1 MKQIQKIL
9 LILGIIFG
17 LILYLLVDAF
27 LLSPSKFTVR
37 YQTLTSNKIPQDL
50 NNTKILY
57 VSDIYYGNHMNQ
69 SRLQKLVDTI
79 NRIAPD
85 AVVFG
90 GDIYAPNATITAES
104 DDEIKTALTS
114 IKAPLGKFAVLGDQ
128 DCATAD
134 IKSHVLS
141 ILQTSNFEVISN
153 SSVSIHNGSSG
164 FITLVGL
171 ENELNSTP
179 DVNTAY
185 ANVSSDNYVITVCHT
200 PDTASLVP
208 LDTTD
213 YFLAGHSLGGQ
224 AYYLL
229 GAYYAP
235 EKAVNYLRGKH
246 LIQNSF
252 MIDITNGVGTIG
264 VDMRFLS
271 PAEVVCY
278 TLKSTAP
285 ATETNTTP
293 GTFNDNPQAIPTPTP
308 ETTPE
313 STPEPTVEPTPTP
326 EATPTP
332 TPTPEADPN
341 ATPTPVPT
349 IAP

>member
-37 YQTLTSNKIPQDL
+37 YQTLTSDKIPQDL

-57 VSDIYYGNHMNQ
+57 VSDIYYGNHINQ

-90 GDIYAPNATITAES
+90 GDIYAPNATISTDS
-104 DDEIKTALTS
+104 DGEIVTALSS

-141 ILQTSNFEVISN
+141 ILQTANFEVISN

-179 DVNTAY
+179 DVNTA
-185 ANVSSDNYVITVCHT
+185 
-200 PDTASLVP
+200 
-208 LDTTD
+208 

-252 MIDITNGVGTIG
+252 MLDITNGVGTIG

-285 ATETNTTP
+285 TTETNTTP
-293 GTFNDNPQAIPTPTP
+293 GTFNDNPQATPTPTP
-308 ETTPE
+308 ENTPE
-313 STPEPTVEPTPTP
+313 STPEPTIEPTPTP
-326 EATPTP
+326 EVTPTP
-332 TPTPEADPN
+332 TPTPVADPN

-349 IAP
+349 VAP

>member
-224 AYYLL
+224 AYY
-229 GAYYAP
+229 AP

-252 MIDITNGVGTIG
+252 MLDITNGVGTIG

-308 ETTPE
+308 
-313 STPEPTVEPTPTP
+313 
-326 EATPTP
+326 
-332 TPTPEADPN
+332 TPEADPN

>member
-37 YQTLTSNKIPQDL
+37 YQTLTSDKIPQDL

-57 VSDIYYGNHMNQ
+57 VSDIYYGNHINQ

-90 GDIYAPNATITAES
+90 GDIYAPNATISTDS
-104 DDEIKTALTS
+104 DGEIATALSS

-208 LDTTD
+208 LDTTN

-252 MIDITNGVGTIG
+252 MLDITNGVGTIG

-285 ATETNTTP
+285 TTETNTTP
-293 GTFNDNPQAIPTPTP
+293 GIFNDNPQATPTPTP
-308 ETTPE
+308 ESTPE
-313 STPEPTVEPTPTP
+313 STPEPTIEPTPTP
-326 EATPTP
+326 EVTPTP
-332 TPTPEADPN
+332 TPTPVADPN

-349 IAP
+349 VAP

>member
-1 MKQIQKIL
+1 M
-9 LILGIIFG
+9 
-17 LILYLLVDAF
+17 
-27 LLSPSKFTVR
+27 
-37 YQTLTSNKIPQDL
+37 
-50 NNTKILY
+50 
-57 VSDIYYGNHMNQ
+57 
-69 SRLQKLVDTI
+69 
-79 NRIAPD
+79 
-85 AVVFG
+85 
-90 GDIYAPNATITAES
+90 
-104 DDEIKTALTS
+104 
-114 IKAPLGKFAVLGDQ
+114 
-128 DCATAD
+128 
-134 IKSHVLS
+134 
-141 ILQTSNFEVISN
+141 ISN
-153 SSVSIHNGSSG
+153 SSVSVHNGSSG

-252 MIDITNGVGTIG
+252 MLDITNGVGTIG

-285 ATETNTTP
+285 TTETNTTP
-293 GTFNDNPQAIPTPTP
+293 GTFNDNPQATPTPTP

-313 STPEPTVEPTPTP
+313 STPEPTIEPTPTP
-326 EATPTP
+326 EVTPTP
-332 TPTPEADPN
+332 TPTPVADPN

-349 IAP
+349 VAP